1 MRQVSKAGFL
11 QTSFASYSHVMKP
24 ITTFP
29 FSYLPVELV
38 LIILRYYAQPTFD
51 QTAPYSSKSP
61 YSNAR
66 ALCHFSRA
74 VRRTVLPGLLHTILL
89 GDNDT
94 VRVFVH
100 ALHMQKMY
108 AEKAN
113 HLRFDYIPHVH
124 KIWIG
129 PHGSRDPPPYR
140 LHRIRASGY
149 TLIERPLAISL
160 LSPVLLAAPSIAL
173 DWTSMD
179 LLEGCLE
186 HAWKSRAATHANN
199 EHSPLAPPWNT
210 KTLILSYDSKPP
222 TSGAWWGC
230 LTDTPQGSAFLQSI
244 SHLSTTSSTLRSRAT
259 SYCMPLWMEVT
270 PWASFKSLQI
280 VSLPY
285 LLAID
290 PLVKISSLSN
300 SHEIDVHVELLTLPA
315 SLLRDHH
322 GCIPKF
328 MKKIKALDQRSFGE
342 EIIQSDGVHL
352 KVLPSGI
359 VLPSDIFWLTHDWR
373 QKVWASML

>member
-1 MRQVSKAGFL
+1 MRQVLKAGFL

-38 LIILRYYAQPTFD
+38 LIILRYYMQPTFD
-51 QTAPYSSKSP
+51 QTAPYCSNSP

-74 VRRTVLPGLLHTILL
+74 VRRAVLPQLLHTILL

-129 PHGSRDPPPYR
+129 PQCQVPW
-140 LHRIRASGY
+140 AY
-149 TLIERPLAISL
+149 TLIERPLSISL

-199 EHSPLAPPWNT
+199 EHSPPPWNT
-210 KTLILSYDSKPP
+210 QTLILSHEPP
-222 TSGAWWGC
+222 TSGARWGC
-230 LTDTPQGSAFLQSI
+230 LTDTPQGSAFLASI
-244 SHLSTTSSTLRSRAT
+244 SHLSTTTSMLWSSAS
-259 SYCMPLWMEVT
+259 SYRMPRWMEVT

-285 LLAID
+285 LLAY
-290 PLVKISSLSN
+290 
-300 SHEIDVHVELLTLPA
+300 VELLTLPA
-315 SLLRDHH
+315 SLLRDHRD
-322 GCIPKF
+322 CIPSF
-328 MKKIKALDQRSFGE
+328 MKKIKALDHGE

-352 KVLPSGI
+352 KALPSGI
-359 VLPSDIFWLTHDWR
+359 VLPSDIYWLTLDWQ

>member
-1 MRQVSKAGFL
+1 MRQVLKAGFL

-38 LIILRYYAQPTFD
+38 LVILRYYVQPTFD
-51 QTAPYSSKSP
+51 QTAPYYSKSP

-74 VRRTVLPGLLHTILL
+74 VRRAVLPELLHTILL
-89 GDNDT
+89 KDDDT

-124 KIWIG
+124 KIWMG
-129 PHGSRDPPPYR
+129 PHGGRDLSPACLR
-140 LHRIRASGY
+140 HIAWAY
-149 TLIERPLAISL
+149 TQIEHPLSISL
-160 LSPVLLAAPSIAL
+160 LSPVLLAAPSIAI

-199 EHSPLAPPWNT
+199 EHSPPPWNT
-210 KTLILSYDSKPP
+210 QTLILSESHEPF
-222 TSGAWWGC
+222 TSGARWGR
-230 LTDTPQGSAFLQSI
+230 LTDTPQGSAFLESI
-244 SHLSTTSSTLRSRAT
+244 SHLSTTTSILRSSAS
-259 SYCMPLWMEVT
+259 SYRMPPWMEVT

-285 LLAID
+285 LIAIE
-290 PLVKISSLSN
+290 PLVGIGLVN
-300 SHEIDVHVELLTLPA
+300 GVHVELLTLPA

-322 GCIPKF
+322 GCIPDF
-328 MKKIKALDQRSFGE
+328 MGKIKVLDQRSFVE
-342 EIIQSDGVHL
+342 EIIRSDGVHL
-352 KVLPSGI
+352 KK
-359 VLPSDIFWLTHDWR
+359 F
-373 QKVWASML
+373 WASML

>member
-1 MRQVSKAGFL
+1 
-11 QTSFASYSHVMKP
+11 MKP

-51 QTAPYSSKSP
+51 QTAPHSSKSP

-74 VRRTVLPGLLHTILL
+74 VRRAVLPELLHTIWL
-89 GDNDT
+89 GDDIT
-94 VRVFVH
+94 VTVFVH
-100 ALHMQKMY
+100 ALHMQQMY

-129 PHGSRDPPPYR
+129 PHGGRDLSPYR
-140 LHRIRASGY
+140 LRRIRAY

-173 DWTSMD
+173 HWTSMD

-186 HAWKSRAATHANN
+186 HAWKSCAATHANN
-199 EHSPLAPPWNT
+199 EHSPPPWNT
-210 KTLILSYDSKPP
+210 QTLILSHEPL
-222 TSGAWWGC
+222 TSDARWGC
-230 LTDTPQGSAFLQSI
+230 LTDTPQGSAFVASI
-244 SHLSTTSSTLRSRAT
+244 SHLSTTTSTLWSRT
-259 SYCMPLWMEVT
+259 SSYRMPPWMEVT

-285 LLAID
+285 LLAIE
-290 PLVKISSLSN
+290 PLVDIRLVN
-300 SHEIDVHVELLTLPA
+300 RREINVHVELLTLPA
-315 SLLRDHH
+315 SLIRDHRD
-322 GCIPKF
+322 CIPKL
-328 MKKIKALDQRSFGE
+328 MNKIKKALDQRSFGE
-342 EIIQSDGVHL
+342 EIIGSDGVHL
-352 KVLPSGI
+352 K
-359 VLPSDIFWLTHDWR
+359 
-373 QKVWASML
+373 KVWASML